1 MNFRKRLFS
10 HTKNKG
16 LVALLSV
23 IAAPF
28 LILATGLA
36 IDTERA
42 YLVKAKLF
50 TAIDAAG
57 IAAARAV
64 SEGESAARAAANKMF
79 AANLPDGY
87 HNSTST
93 GPSINFGYDS
103 FGNVTIDLSASAEMT
118 RTFLGVFGHSTLDI
132 DATAQTIRRPV
143 DLVLVVDNT
152 TSLRLGSIG
161 DVTDD
166 VVERSKEFISNFNES
181 FDRVAL
187 VKYAFG
193 AEVPVAFQATR
204 GHTRSDIN
212 SAIDAFN
219 FGSLSNPQ
227 YTNASEGLYMAL
239 DALRN
244 VENPANLKVI
254 VFFTDGAPNTFA
266 SEFDF
271 TSTSTDYTGAIRS
284 SDGTSGTPR
293 GLWRHDA
300 IATRLSGTG
309 YQGSNIDDRIA
320 SLPDYYTAHDPD
332 ATEFKVLN
340 PDHPDRP
347 VYQYNPSSHSA
358 SNLYTRVNRVARN
371 LVEDMAE
378 AARSEDIYVFTLGL
392 GSSLTSSAGPDNE
405 IGQDLL
411 LRMANDPRLLE
422 DPDLAGDYNASQLE
436 GVYCH
441 AVDEQALG
449 PCFDEMLNVII
460 RLTL

>member
-1 MNFRKRLFS
+1 MTKLKRTLAIR
-10 HTKNKG
+10 KNKG
-16 LVALLSV
+16 LVALIGV

-28 LILATGLA
+28 IILATGLA
-36 IDTERA
+36 VDSGRA

-50 TAIDAAG
+50 AAVDAAG

-64 SEGESAARAAANKMF
+64 SEGEDAARAAAAKMF
-79 AANLPDGY
+79 AANIPDGY

-93 GPSINFGYDS
+93 SPTLSFAYDS
-103 FGNVTIDLSASAEMT
+103 FGNVSIDLTASSQIDT
-118 RTFLGVFGHSTLDI
+118 TFLGIFGHSNLNLE
-132 DATAQTIRRPV
+132 ASAQTVRRPV

-166 VVERSKEFISNFNES
+166 VVERSKEFITNFNES
-181 FDRVAL
+181 FDRIAL

-193 AEVPVAFQATR
+193 AEVPVAFQSSR
-204 GHTRSDIN
+204 GHSRSSIT

-219 FGSLSNPQ
+219 FGSTSNPQ
-227 YTNASEGLYMAL
+227 YTNSSEGFYRAL

-244 VENPANLKVI
+244 VSNPANLKVI

-266 SEFDF
+266 SQFDYSF
-271 TSTSTDYTGAIRS
+271 TSFDYTGAIRS
-284 SDGTSGTPR
+284 SDGSSGTPR

-300 IATRLSGTG
+300 IATQLSGYG
-309 YQGSNIDDRIA
+309 YLSYNIDDYLV
-320 SLPDYYTAHDPD
+320 SMPDYYTAHDSS

-340 PDHPDRP
+340 PDHPNRP
-347 VYQYNPSSHSA
+347 VYQYNRNSNSA
-358 SNLYTRVNRVARN
+358 NDLYTRVNRASRN
-371 LVEDMAE
+371 LTEDMAT
-378 AARSEDIYVFTLGL
+378 AARDEGIYVFTLGL

-405 IGQDLL
+405 VGEDML
-411 LRMANDPRLLE
+411 LRMANDPRLLS
-422 DPDLAGDYNASQLE
+422 DSDLAADYRADQLE

-441 AVDEQALG
+441 AVDEEALG